1 LGSILYLK
9 IHKYQKEDTY
19 LLFLLC
25 YPSSI
30 YKEKRREN
38 MKKIQGKTKQRKKG
52 KKERENNCIIV
63 GMIFKLSFLCLGFL
77 YFVNIQRKLKKEKT
91 PRITNT
97 CT

>member
-1 LGSILYLK
+1 MLP
-9 IHKYQKEDTY
+9 
-19 LLFLLC
+19 FLHL
-25 YPSSI
+25 
-30 YKEKRREN
+30 
-38 MKKIQGKTKQRKKG
+38 QGKKKG
-52 KKERENNCIIV
+52 KKEEYPRKKETKENGGKKRENNCINV

>member
-1 LGSILYLK
+1 MYV
-9 IHKYQKEDTY
+9 
-19 LLFLLC
+19 LFLLC

-30 YKEKRREN
+30 YKEKRRE
-38 MKKIQGKTKQRKKG
+38 KKKNIQGKRKQRKMGG
-52 KKERENNCIIV
+52 KKRENNCINV

-91 PRITNT
+91 PRITNA